1 MNGYNNKYLL
11 INLNNY
17 SYEIHPL
24 PENIL
29 TDYIGGTGLSSYLL
43 YKYSSFN
50 SDSFSPDNP
59 LIFASSLLTGTKL
72 TTTSKFAITTK
83 SPLTNFIGDSMS
95 SSHFADKLKKT
106 GFDALVIIGKS
117 KSSKIIV
124 FFRSFKL
131 TKYFSIVFWR

>member
-24 PENIL
+24 TENIL

-72 TTTSKFAITTK
+72 TTTSKFAITINQTATK
-83 SPLTNFIGDSMS
+83 KINN
-95 SSHFADKLKKT
+95 DK
-106 GFDALVIIGKS
+106 D
-117 KSSKIIV
+117 
-124 FFRSFKL
+124 
-131 TKYFSIVFWR
+131 